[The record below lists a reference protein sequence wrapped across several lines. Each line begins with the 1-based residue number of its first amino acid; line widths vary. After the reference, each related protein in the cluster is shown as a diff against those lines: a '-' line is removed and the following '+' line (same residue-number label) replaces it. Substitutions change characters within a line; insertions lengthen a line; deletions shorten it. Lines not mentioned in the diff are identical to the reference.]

1 MTKIYYGLV
10 WIVHIIA
17 LPLLCI
23 LALQQKYR
31 QSIPLRFLC
40 PKNYSKQ
47 HYDIWLHA
55 CSFGEVSSLQT
66 LIQSIPK
73 TRSIFLT
80 VITQTGYNQALKLY
94 RDMKHLTIAYL
105 PFESLLP
112 FCTPKCKML
121 LVFEAELWLMLFVIA
136 KKNNAIIKLVNAR
149 ISTHSFKRYYA
160 LRFFYTHLFS
170 YIDYVYAQ
178 SNDDAM
184 RLKKLGAKHVMV
196 LGNIKAT
203 IPIAPTKLYLKPKRL
218 IIIAASTHA
227 NEEKYILESFKKLR
241 TLWQAPNTS
250 IPLESPYNH
259 THLYNAAPSDHI
271 TKKHDKAL
279 FIIVPRHPERFSEV
293 YNLCIKD
300 FKTLRFSD
308 IKQAHDTNEYTY
320 DLPSKSE
327 HHVLKSGLYFDA
339 LDCEILLIDTMGELI
354 NLYAISDIVI
364 LGGAFEKIGGHNP
377 LEVAN
382 FHSVLLSGKEIFNQQ
397 SLFASIHNYYLVNYH
412 EIVDIL
418 SHYPLLN
425 RSQINIAYNTDMITT
440 ILESP

>member
-1 MTKIYYGLV
+1 M
-10 WIVHIIA
+10 
-17 LPLLCI
+17 
-23 LALQQKYR
+23 LQRVFVKVEQKTVLSVR
-31 QSIPLRFLC
+31 S
-40 PKNYSKQ
+40 
-47 HYDIWLHA
+47 LHN
-55 CSFGEVSSLQT
+55 S
-66 LIQSIPK
+66 
-73 TRSIFLT
+73 R
-80 VITQTGYNQALKLY
+80 
-94 RDMKHLTIAYL
+94 
-105 PFESLLP
+105 
-112 FCTPKCKML
+112 
-121 LVFEAELWLMLFVIA
+121 
-136 KKNNAIIKLVNAR
+136 
-149 ISTHSFKRYYA
+149 
-160 LRFFYTHLFS
+160 
-170 YIDYVYAQ
+170 
-178 SNDDAM
+178 
-184 RLKKLGAKHVMV
+184 
-196 LGNIKAT
+196 
-203 IPIAPTKLYLKPKRL
+203 
-218 IIIAASTHA
+218 
-227 NEEKYILESFKKLR
+227 EEKYILESFKKLR

-308 IKQAHDTNEYTY
+308 IKQAHDANEYTY